1 MLLSSERTSPVAQL
15 QKKKKKKICN
25 AGDAGDMGSI
35 PGLGR
40 SSRRGHGNQLQYSC
54 LKNPLDKG
62 DWWATGHR
70 LPESDTTEKTEHGMG
85 RS

>member
-1 MLLSSERTSPVAQL
+1 
-15 QKKKKKKICN
+15 
-25 AGDAGDMGSI
+25 MGSI